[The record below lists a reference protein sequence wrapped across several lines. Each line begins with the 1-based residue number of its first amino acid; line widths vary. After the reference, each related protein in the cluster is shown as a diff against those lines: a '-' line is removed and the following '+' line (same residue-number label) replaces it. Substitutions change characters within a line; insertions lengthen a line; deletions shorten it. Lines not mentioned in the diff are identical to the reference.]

1 MGSLGE
7 KNMKSRILT
16 LFGSGETSPHMAK
29 NYRFILDKLDYT
41 LQDNF
46 LLDTPFGFQENNQ
59 VLSKKIQDYFSNK
72 INLNLKNLNLTSEE
86 SYQDNHKTLLSEAD
100 FIFSGPGSPTY
111 ASKIWLNNNLDKVLK
126 EKLNNGVVMAF
137 ASAAAL
143 TLGKYVIPVYEIY
156 KVGQNE
162 NLKDGLN
169 VLDFLGKDTVI
180 VPHFNNQEGGDH
192 DTSHCFIGKKRFDK
206 LINGLDVIT
215 IGIEE
220 HTSLTFDL
228 NNSTIDVKGLGN
240 VHFISNDG
248 EFCLKNGETIEIG
261 QINDNY
267 VPKKSSNEIKS
278 EPKESFNNSGTVELD
293 INSLIEI
300 RRIARES
307 KMYQIAD
314 NIRDLLIT
322 KGIEIIDNDAETSWK
337 KLD

>member
-1 MGSLGE
+1 VGSLSE
-7 KNMKSRILT
+7 KKLKNRILT

-29 NYRFILDKLDYT
+29 NYRFILDKLDYS
-41 LQDNF
+41 LQNNF

-72 INLNLKNLNLTSEE
+72 INLNLKNLNFINEE
-86 SYQDNHKTLLSEAD
+86 SYQDKYKVLLSEAD

-111 ASKIWLNNNLDKVLK
+111 ASRIWLKYNLDKVLK
-126 EKLNNGVVMAF
+126 DKLNNGVVMAF

-162 NLKDGLN
+162 NLNDGLN

-192 DTSHCFIGKKRFDK
+192 DTSYCFIGKKRFDK
-206 LINGLDVIT
+206 LIDGLDVVA

-228 NNSTIDVKGLGN
+228 NKSTMDVRGLGN
-240 VHFISNDG
+240 VHFISRDG
-248 EFCLKNGETIEIG
+248 EFCLKNGESMEIK
-261 QINDNY
+261 QINKNY
-267 VPKKSSNEIKS
+267 VPKKLSNDIGIDSPKS
-278 EPKESFNNSGTVELD
+278 INNSDIVELSID
-293 INSLIEI
+293 SLLEI
-300 RRIARES
+300 RRSARES

-322 KGIEIIDNDAETSWK
+322 KGIEIIDNDGKTSWK